1 VVVLIASLSI
11 AAVMAVVIV
20 LTGNLGDTEARI
32 LFTTIIAAA
41 FSLTGMGAS
50 ARFYRGS
57 WKWVGAAGIAAS
69 ALALVLGLV
78 FIWVELDTG
87 SFLRTLVVAVILAT
101 ALAYASVLLLVRPQH
116 RAVAIALL
124 STLVLL
130 AGVTVMLIT
139 LAVFDL
145 NYQDWYF
152 RVLGALGILTVLGTL
167 VTPLLN
173 RVVR

>member
-1 VVVLIASLSI
+1 MVLIASLSV

-20 LTGNLGDTEARI
+20 LSGDLGDPEARI
-32 LFTTIIAAA
+32 LFTTVFAAA

-57 WKWVGAAGIAAS
+57 WKWIGAAGIAAS
-69 ALALVLGLV
+69 GLAVVLSLAFV
-78 FIWVELDTG
+78 WVELDTEP
-87 SFLRTLVVAVILAT
+87 FLRTWAVSVILAT
-101 ALAYASVLLLVRPQH
+101 ALAYASVLLLVTPRH

-124 STLVLL
+124 ATLVVL
-130 AGVTVMLIT
+130 AGVTAMLVT
-139 LAVFDL
+139 LAVSDL
-145 NYQDWYF
+145 FYEDWYF
-152 RVLGALGILTVLGTL
+152 RLLGALSILTVLGTL

>member
-1 VVVLIASLSI
+1 
-11 AAVMAVVIV
+11 MAVVIV
-20 LTGNLGDTEARI
+20 LTGNLGDIEARI
-32 LFTTIIAAA
+32 LLTTITAAA

-57 WKWVGAAGIAAS
+57 WTWVGAAGIAAS
-69 ALALVLGLV
+69 AVALVMAVVG
-78 FIWVELDTG
+78 IWVEPG
-87 SFLRTLVVAVILAT
+87 SEAFLRTLLVAMILAT

-116 RAVAIALL
+116 RAVSIALL
-124 STLVLL
+124 AILAVL
-130 AGVTVMLIT
+130 AGVAGMLII

-145 NYQDWYF
+145 NYRDWYF
-152 RVLGALGILTVLGTL
+152 RALGALGILTVLGTL

>member
-1 VVVLIASLSI
+1 VVLIASLSI

-20 LTGNLGDTEARI
+20 LTGDLGDTEARI
-32 LFTTIIAAA
+32 LLTTISAAA

-57 WKWVGAAGIAAS
+57 WTWVGAGGIAAS
-69 ALALVLGLV
+69 AVAVVLAFVG
-78 FIWVELDTG
+78 IWVEPD
-87 SFLRTLVVAVILAT
+87 SEAFFRTFAVAVILAT
-101 ALAYASVLLLVRPQH
+101 ALGYASVLLLVRPLH
-116 RAVAIALL
+116 RAVGIALL
-124 STLVLL
+124 ATLAVL
-130 AGVTVMLIT
+130 AGVTVMLLT
-139 LAVFDL
+139 LAVFELD
-145 NYQDWYF
+145 YQDWYF